1 MTSLSI
7 VTEFYLTVLPV
18 IHMSTGA
25 AEQILTLT
33 QDRNSAHKFFPD
45 EVDRYID
52 SFEKKMKHFRD
63 AHVTGYSLTK
73 EKTTTGG
80 LFIVRVTQRVG

>member
-1 MTSLSI
+1 MTSVSV

-18 IHMSTGA
+18 IHVSTGA
-25 AEQILTLT
+25 AEQIVTLT
-33 QDRNSAHKFFPD
+33 PDRNSAHKFFPD

-52 SFEKKMKHFRD
+52 SFEKRTKHFKD

-73 EKTTTGG
+73 ENATIGG
-80 LFIVRVTQRVG
+80 LFIVKVTQRVG